1 MFWFKNQTMK
11 NLNPGHNADNKVTD
25 LIAALLDMRDKLVN
39 VSLLLK
45 DVQFEMDTQARQ
57 SVIEQANALIE
68 KVRF

>member
-11 NLNPGHNADNKVTD
+11 NLNPGQNADNKVTD

>member
-11 NLNPGHNADNKVTD
+11 NLNPGHHADKTAND

-45 DVQFEMDTQARQ
+45 DIQFEIDTKARQ
-57 SVIEQANALIE
+57 SVIEQSNALIE
-68 KVRF
+68 KVRS